1 MKEASGE
8 LSMTLV
14 TIIAVAFIGGAIA
27 IFWPYIKNTIVNRWS
42 HIEDNA
48 PPAGASMIVKDLNF

>member
-14 TIIAVAFIGGAIA
+14 TIIAVAVIASIMA
-27 IFWPYIKNTIVNRWS
+27 IFWDPLTDLISDKWGTITGNPDHGVDFN
-42 HIEDNA
+42 
-48 PPAGASMIVKDLNF
+48 PTK